1 MTWNNTCIY
10 TIWPFWLEW
19 LWCAKNF
26 VHHLVYYNLTFQIS
40 LASSVYIISMH
51 TQIFFHVWFNQ
62 CRCVIFISLKIFHL
76 MFEGKQ
82 DLPRFEPYQ
91 FMVHKNLSIMYWHS
105 MKTILKQLFFLEVL
119 ILPSINIFKHF
130 HSKKHQCAQF
140 ILVCWFHLC
149 KKTSFIILYL
159 TQYLKF
165 ACKDSW
171 ITSSTIFQYFCLK
184 FLFFHCPII
193 KTFEINVKKKVPRF
207 LKKYVSTRVYNGKN
221 PSIQNVSEH
230 PEQFNIKIQVPLSC
244 VHTY

>member
-1 MTWNNTCIY
+1 MKESKISPDLSHISSWCTKTSLLCTDILWKQSWNN
-10 TIWPFWLEW
+10 F
-19 LWCAKNF
+19 
-26 VHHLVYYNLTFQIS
+26 
-40 LASSVYIISMH
+40 
-51 TQIFFHVWFNQ
+51 
-62 CRCVIFISLKIFHL
+62 
-76 MFEGKQ
+76 
-82 DLPRFEPYQ
+82 
-91 FMVHKNLSIMYWHS
+91 
-105 MKTILKQLFFLEVL
+105 FFLEVL

-171 ITSSTIFQYFCLK
+171 ITSSTIVQYFCLK

-193 KTFEINVKKKVPRF
+193 KTFEINVKKEVPRF
-207 LKKYVSTRVYNGKN
+207 LQKYVSTRVYNGKN

>member
-1 MTWNNTCIY
+1 MSMCNLHFFKDISFNVWRKARSPP
-10 TIWPFWLEW
+10 IW
-19 LWCAKNF
+19 AIS
-26 VHHLVYYNLTFQIS
+26 VHGAQKPLYYVLTFYENYLEI
-40 LASSVYIISMH
+40 
-51 TQIFFHVWFNQ
+51 TF
-62 CRCVIFISLKIFHL
+62 
-76 MFEGKQ
+76 
-82 DLPRFEPYQ
+82 
-91 FMVHKNLSIMYWHS
+91 
-105 MKTILKQLFFLEVL
+105 FFLEVL

-207 LKKYVSTRVYNGKN
+207 LQKYVSTRVYNGKN